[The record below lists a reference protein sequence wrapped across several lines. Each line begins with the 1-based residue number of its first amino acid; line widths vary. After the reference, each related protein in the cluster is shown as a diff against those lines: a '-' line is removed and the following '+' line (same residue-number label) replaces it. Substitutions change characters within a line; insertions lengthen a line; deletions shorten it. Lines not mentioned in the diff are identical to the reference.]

1 MKVVLVFPPLWD
13 LNILPMLGVPVIA
26 GCLRHFGHS
35 TLALDLNS
43 EFYNYVSTES
53 FWKKVTEHYKELA
66 NSDNPDKQQYFKSL
80 KSECSNP
87 EQYIEKVKN
96 YMQVFRTKELFFEA
110 SKLNN
115 ALSDVDKITYT
126 AAKLNQ
132 VCFEYEETTG
142 FNLFEDFYEQVFEK
156 IKEFNPDAVGLSVY
170 WEKQLDWSRHFT
182 KFLKKKTDAKIFYGG
197 PEITYSKEKILT
209 KEFFETYADYAI
221 YGDGEVSLKKLGD
234 YFNGEIE
241 LNAVPSLVYYDN
253 DVCITPPPDEGF
265 KEMFSPCYEGFDF
278 NSYFS
283 YPKVISLETSRGCY
297 WNKCAFCS
305 CSNGVI
311 KNNKSA
317 QQVIEEIEGFQKQFG
332 INEFSFIDPA
342 VSPKFLDDFS
352 KLVIDKGLKI
362 KYSAFTRLEKA
373 FTGELLEQLSKSG
386 LKFCLWGLESGS
398 QRILDL
404 YNKGTSI
411 ENNKRV
417 LKDAHKAGI
426 FNFVSVIAGFPKE
439 TEDDIAKTLEFLN
452 DNIENIDIIAANNFL
467 LLKGAPIEKEPE
479 KFGLTSNDFEFNGSM
494 GLYIPENESIFDAAF
509 DKISKLNQDKI
520 KNLPMHLNCMAS
532 YVLR

>member
-26 GCLRHFGHS
+26 GCLRYFGHS

-43 EFYNYVSTES
+43 EFYNYVSTEN
-53 FWKKVTEHYKELA
+53 FWTKVTEHYKELE
-66 NSDNPDKQQYFKSL
+66 NSTNPDEQQYLSSL
-80 KSECSNP
+80 KSACFNP
-87 EQYIEKVKN
+87 EQYIEKVKD
-96 YMQVFRTKELFFEA
+96 YMQTFRNEDLFFNP

-115 ALSDVDKITYT
+115 ALSNVDRITYD
-126 AAKLNQ
+126 AIKLNQ
-132 VCFEYEETTG
+132 ICFENEQKTG
-142 FNLFEDFYEQVFEK
+142 YNLFNDFYENVYER
-156 IKEFNPDAVGLSVY
+156 IKEYNPDAIGLSVY
-170 WEKQLDWSRHFT
+170 WEKQLDWSKNFT
-182 KFLKKKTDAKIFYGG
+182 KFLKQKTDAKIFYGG
-197 PEITYSKEKILT
+197 PQITYSKEKILN

-234 YFNGEIE
+234 YFNGEIGLE
-241 LNAVPSLVYYDN
+241 EVPSLVYYDS
-253 DVCITPPPDEGF
+253 DVCITPPPKEGF
-265 KEMFSPCYEGFDF
+265 KEMFSPCYDGFDF

-283 YPKVISLETSRGCY
+283 YPKVISLESSRGCY

-317 QQVIEEIEGFQKQFG
+317 QQVIDEIEGFQKQFG

-352 KLVIDKGLKI
+352 KLVIEKGLNI
-362 KYSAFTRLEKA
+362 KYSAFTRLENT
-373 FTGELLEQLSKSG
+373 FTKELLEQLSKSG

-404 YNKGTSI
+404 YSKGTNI
-411 ENNKRV
+411 ENNKRI
-417 LKDAHKAGI
+417 LKDAHDAGI
-426 FNFVSVIAGFPKE
+426 FNFVSVIIGFPKE
-439 TEDDIAKTLEFLN
+439 DEQDLEKTLNFLT
-452 DNIENIDIIAANNFL
+452 ENTDCIDIIAANNFL
-467 LLKGAPIEKEPE
+467 LLKDAPIEKEPE
-479 KFGLTSNDFEFNGSM
+479 KFGLTSADFEFNGSM
-494 GLYIPENESIFDAAF
+494 GLYMPENESIFDAAF

-520 KNLPMHLNCMAS
+520 KHLPMHVNCMSS
-532 YVLR
+532 YILR